1 MSQWILAPHWCP
13 HQTDSKFPVNHSS
26 VKSPDLVFPCTP
38 SGNVSYR
45 RIYNKIISLHPNEQV
60 VLLINVVLNP
70 ENCFVIAVH
79 SALGQFITSQFCFLT
94 CLFMHSIA
102 YSPNIVEEKFRSWSH
117 RFIFLVF
124 RRFKACF
131 RREKRRLP
139 R

>member
-70 ENCFVIAVH
+70 ENCCYSSSFRLGSVH
-79 SALGQFITSQFCFLT
+79 NIIILFSNLPFHAQYSIFAQHRRGKIPLLESQIHISGVPPFQSL
-94 CLFMHSIA
+94 L
-102 YSPNIVEEKFRSWSH
+102 
-117 RFIFLVF
+117 
-124 RRFKACF
+124 
-131 RREKRRLP
+131 
-139 R
+139 